1 MSVPIRGVHHVGMSV
16 PDIDVARRFY
26 IDLLGAE
33 EISATEWEAGNEGID
48 AIVGL
53 KDSAART
60 FIARLK
66 NVQIE
71 CFEYSSPRSPD
82 MDQAR
87 PVNHFGYTHVGF
99 EVDDIQATYDRMIA
113 AGLTFHTPP
122 DLSTIITNENGEK
135 SGFSATYGR
144 DFFGNVFEI
153 LEIHDNDAIKP
164 N

>member
-1 MSVPIRGVHHVGMSV
+1 MKVPIRGVHHVGMSV

-33 EISATEWEAGNEGID
+33 EISTTVWEAGNDAID

-53 KDSAART
+53 KGSAAKT

-71 CFEYSSPRSPD
+71 CFEYASPRSPD
-82 MDQAR
+82 MDPAR
-87 PVNHFGYTHVGF
+87 PVNHFGYTHIGF
-99 EVDDIQATYDRMIA
+99 EVDDIRATYDRMVA

-122 DLSTIITNENGEK
+122 DLTTITSDENGTK